1 MKPTFWIKR
10 FFVVFI
16 GAFLILLIVGLLK
29 GRSLEKVTA
38 ESAVWACVTAAV
50 FVTARIYQSRKGQ
63 HCELC
68 RDSPEMA
75 QRGPDDVS
83 SGGQLKK

>member
-10 FFVVFI
+10 FFVVFV
-16 GAFLILLIVGLLK
+16 GAFFILVVVGLLK

-38 ESAVWACVTAAV
+38 ESAVWASVTAAV
-50 FVTARIYQSRKGQ
+50 FVIARIYQSRKGQ

-68 RDSPEMA
+68 RDTPEMA
-75 QRGPDDVS
+75 QRGSVDVS
-83 SGGQLKK
+83 SDGHLKK